1 VPVVWHGAAML
12 KEEMEDLAIAY
23 DERYDGP
30 ESLAG

>member
-1 VPVVWHGAAML
+1 ML